1 MSDTAVARH
10 LANRADLVARL
21 DALETVWASEDARIA
36 EDRKALR
43 EKYLNGLRDVDA
55 VIVRDGGVVPVA
67 EAPVVEATPEPAPV
81 FVPEP
86 ALEISHEEPAA

>member
-43 EKYLNGLRDVDA
+43 EKYLNGLRDVD
-55 VIVRDGGVVPVA
+55 DGGVVPVA